1 MGVADRISRI
11 AIGWACEEGCLS
23 DQNSQGGENNFRRP
37 PTGPSVAPPRIPLHQ
52 PPPPPAHPPWR
63 KRHFWSVAIFILLVS
78 GVCIRAYRDLSHP
91 EAWDYWR
98 DQYVSSSMT
107 FTPIAKVD
115 LDGAAHGRRALQVS
129 GTIGPAAAKLF
140 RDRLDQL
147 NLTAGDM
154 ILLSSPGGDLNQA
167 AIMGEIIRQRSLT
180 TAVGSA
186 DASGRVKPGYCAS
199 ACVLVYA
206 GGKTRFGV
214 LGSALGV
221 HRFVTTRPVDDPVA
235 EAQRISGAVLGY
247 MTKMGV
253 SSTIVEAM
261 SETREIRWLS
271 PKQALA
277 MNLVTDPLGKP

>member
-1 MGVADRISRI
+1 
-11 AIGWACEEGCLS
+11 LS
-23 DQNSQGGENNFRRP
+23 TEDSQGGENRFRSS
-37 PTGPSVAPPRIPLHQ
+37 PTGPAVAPPRIPAGRA
-52 PPPPPAHPPWR
+52 PPPPVQPPR
-63 KRHFWSVAIFILLVS
+63 YKRHFWTIAIFILLVA
-78 GVCIRAYRDLSHP
+78 GVCIRAYRDLSQP
-91 EAWDYWR
+91 EAWHYWK
-98 DQYVSSSMT
+98 DQYVSPSLTSQVIDT
-107 FTPIAKVD
+107 LY
-115 LDGAAHGRRALQVS
+115 LDGSSRGRRALFVS
-129 GTIGPAAAKLF
+129 GTIGPAAANWF
-140 RDRLDQL
+140 RARLEQA
-147 NLTAGDM
+147 NLAAGDI
-154 ILLSSPGGDLNQA
+154 ILLASPGGDLNQA
-167 AIMGEIIRQRSLT
+167 AIMGEIIRSRALA
-180 TAVGSA
+180 TAVGST
-186 DASGRVKPGYCAS
+186 DASGRIKPGYCAS

-253 SSTIVEAM
+253 SSSIVEAM